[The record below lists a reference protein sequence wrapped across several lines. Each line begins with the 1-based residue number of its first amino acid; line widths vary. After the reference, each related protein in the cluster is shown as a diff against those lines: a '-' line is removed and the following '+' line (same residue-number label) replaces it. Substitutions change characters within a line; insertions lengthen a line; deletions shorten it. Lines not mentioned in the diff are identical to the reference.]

1 LSSKELFSFEDYI
14 YWMHIC
20 LADDIYAINV
30 YMRATYAENLLKL
43 VRRMPEDDPLED
55 KYMEKL
61 SLLFQLE
68 NNGSL
73 MLDNKEFADEI
84 NSKFLDI
91 LKCVA
96 AKRKQELKDDK
107 LFTLM
112 NQILEMNEGDAP
124 DYSLGVLEALNL
136 YTTDGDFQLI
146 PATTIVALE
155 NVMEVH
161 NKESESYTIQK
172 KIIQN
177 VIRNGQRVSDK
188 SLQIFADILYTA
200 DYTDEDKERRLDAF
214 MILDKSMNNQ
224 PDLPDDIF
232 CITELQRAAFGLVS
246 AKVNLNSLE
255 IISDVIRFS
264 KNRLAIFIL
273 NGSSRLQLLGR

>member
-1 LSSKELFSFEDYI
+1 
-14 YWMHIC
+14 
-20 LADDIYAINV
+20 
-30 YMRATYAENLLKL
+30 
-43 VRRMPEDDPLED
+43 
-55 KYMEKL
+55 MEKL

-96 AKRKQELKDDK
+96 TKRKQELKDDK

-112 NQILEMNEGDAP
+112 NHILEMNEGDAP

-273 NGSSRLQLLGR
+273 IGSSRLQLLGR